1 MTEYFPKL
9 KSLGANEKVEL
20 DLSNYPTK
28 ADLKNAK
35 VLCLQLEIKG
45 VYNSKLKPFYTA
57 FLHSIKDSG

>member
-1 MTEYFPKL
+1 MTKYFPKP

-35 VLCLQLEIKG
+35 VLCL
-45 VYNSKLKPFYTA
+45 
-57 FLHSIKDSG
+57 